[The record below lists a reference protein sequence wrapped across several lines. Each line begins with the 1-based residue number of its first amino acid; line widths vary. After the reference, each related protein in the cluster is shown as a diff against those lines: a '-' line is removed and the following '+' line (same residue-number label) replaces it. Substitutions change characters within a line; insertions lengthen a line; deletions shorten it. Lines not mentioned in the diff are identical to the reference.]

1 VTTGVAVQIAE
12 YSSQW
17 PLMFEAESHL
27 LRKAFLP
34 EIVEIEHI
42 GSTAVPGMAAKPVI
56 DMLLGA
62 SSMRSIERQIAALA
76 SHGYRYVSEFED
88 QLPQR
93 RYFVKPAQGEALFH
107 LHAVE
112 SGSQF
117 WRDHVAFRDVL
128 RADRRVFDGYLTLKR
143 NLAESLRMDRDSY
156 TEAKAPFIE
165 AVINGQP
172 RRA

>member
-1 VTTGVAVQIAE
+1 
-12 YSSQW
+12 
-17 PLMFEAESHL
+17 MFEAESHL
-27 LRKAFLP
+27 LRSVFLP
-34 EIVEIEHI
+34 EAIEIEHI

-62 SSMRSIERQIAALA
+62 SSLDSIERQVQTLA
-76 SHGYRYVSEFED
+76 SHGYRYVAEFED

-93 RYFVKPAQGEALFH
+93 RYFVKPAQGDAKFH

-128 RADRRVFDGYLTLKR
+128 RTDPRVFDGYLTLKR
-143 NLAESLRMDRDSY
+143 NLAESLKMDRDSY
-156 TEAKAPFIE
+156 TQAKAPFIE
-165 AVINGQP
+165 AVINGQS

>member
-1 VTTGVAVQIAE
+1 VISGVAVQIAE

-27 LRKAFLP
+27 LRSVFLP

-42 GSTAVPGMAAKPVI
+42 GSTAVVGMAAKPII

-62 SSMRSIERQIAALA
+62 SSLGSIERQIQTLT
-76 SHGYRYVSEFED
+76 SHGYRYVPAFED

-93 RYFVKPAQGEALFH
+93 RYFVNPAQGEAQFH

-112 SGSQF
+112 SASQF
-117 WRDHVAFRDVL
+117 WRDHLAFRDAL
-128 RADRRVFDGYLTLKR
+128 RTDRRVFDGYLTLKR
-143 NLAESLRMDRDSY
+143 SLAESLKMDRDSY

-165 AVINGQP
+165 AVINGQS

>member
-1 VTTGVAVQIAE
+1 
-12 YSSQW
+12 
-17 PLMFEAESHL
+17 MFEAESHL
-27 LRKAFLP
+27 LRNVFLP
-34 EIVEIEHI
+34 EAVEIEHI

-62 SSMRSIERQIAALA
+62 SSLGLIERRIQTLT
-76 SHGYRYVSEFED
+76 SHGYRYVPEVED

-93 RYFVKPAQGEALFH
+93 RYFVKPAQGEAQFH

-112 SGSQF
+112 SGGRF
-117 WRDHVAFRDVL
+117 WLDHMAFRNVL
-128 RADRRVFDGYLTLKR
+128 RTDRRVFDGYLTLKR
-143 NLAESLRMDRDSY
+143 NLAESLKMDRESY

-165 AVINGQP
+165 AVINGQS